1 MAVFDNL
8 NKSTSAGVAPGLVDY
23 YEKKLLENVKPEMV
37 HARDAQRRPLPENN
51 GKHVNF
57 RRMIPFDPVTAPLSE
72 GVTPTGQTIRQTA
85 FTAMVKPYGRHVE
98 ITDELDL
105 YHLDNLHR
113 ETATLLSD
121 QAALSLDTI
130 CRDAMCAGMN
140 VQYAGSATSRGAL
153 AATDKLTAADIKKA
167 VRTLKRANC
176 KPFADGF
183 YHAIIHP
190 DAVFDL
196 TANSSEWIDV
206 AKYQDKSKIERYE
219 LGCLYKVKFFE
230 STNAKVFKAATYL
243 YGTKTSLTI
252 ATVNAANRTVT
263 VSEAISEDEAREL
276 TGKMVDVEYTKSTAK
291 TVTSMCVERVDAANK
306 KIIFRWMPGSATT
319 DEWTTTNSAKIV
331 PTGGG
336 ASGVNVYGTL
346 VYGQNAFGNVELG
359 GTGKNVK
366 IIINPPGSAGADDP
380 LEQRG
385 TIAWKVKGF
394 CCVILQDSFMVR
406 IEHGAT
412 A

>member
-8 NKSTSAGVAPGLVDY
+8 NKSTSAGVAPGIVDY
-23 YEKKLLENVKPEMV
+23 YERKLLENAKPEMV
-37 HARDAQRRPLPENN
+37 HARDAQKRPLPENN

-57 RRMIPFDPVTAPLSE
+57 RRMIPFEAVTTPLSE
-72 GVTPTGQTIRQTA
+72 GVTPAGQTIRQSA

-98 ITDELDL
+98 ITDELDM
-105 YHLDNLHR
+105 YHLDNLHK
-113 ETATLLSD
+113 ETADLLSD

-130 CRDAMCAGMN
+130 CRDAMCAGLN
-140 VQYAGSATSRGAL
+140 VQYSGSNTARGTIS
-153 AATDKLTAADIKKA
+153 ATDKLTAADIKKA
-167 VRTLKRANC
+167 VCTLKRNNC

-196 TANSSEWIDV
+196 TSASEWVDV

-230 STNAKVFKAATYL
+230 SSNAKVFTAENYL
-243 YGTKTSLTI
+243 YGTTASLTI
-252 ATVNAANRTVT
+252 TAVDTAARTVT
-263 VSEAISEDEAREL
+263 VSDTISEDEAREL
-276 TGKMVDVEYTKSTAK
+276 TGKLVYVEYTKSGAK
-291 TVTSMCVERVDAANK
+291 TVTTMCVERVDAAAK
-306 KIIFRWMPGSATT
+306 KVTFRWMPAKAVT
-319 DEWTTTNSAKIV
+319 DEWTSTNSAKV
-331 PTGGG
+331 SPSGGG
-336 ASGVNVYGTL
+336 ASGANVYGTL
-346 VYGQNAFGNVELG
+346 IYGQNAFGNVELG

-366 IIINPPGSAGADDP
+366 IIINPPGSAGASDP

-385 TIAWKVKGF
+385 TIAWKVRGF
-394 CCVILQDSFMVR
+394 TCVILQDSFIVR
-406 IEHGAT
+406 LEHGAT